1 MPFLTARQATE
12 IFALSGF
19 VAVRLFLLIAQV
31 FRHEG
36 VAL

>member
-1 MPFLTARQATE
+1 LTALQATE
-12 IFALSGF
+12 VFVLSGF
-19 VAVRLFLLIAQV
+19 VAARLFLLIAQV